1 MLGVSDIRRAN
12 ILIVDDKQ
20 SNVLLLERMLRSA
33 GYESITSTTV
43 SDEVCAL
50 YQANRYDLILLDLQM
65 PGMDG
70 FQVMEKLKEIELGEY
85 LPVIVITAQPELK
98 LRALQAGAKDFISK
112 PFELREVLTRIHN
125 MLEVRLLHQQALHHG
140 LMQEE
145 LLVKLREKEAG
156 LRSTE
161 LALLKEKAALDEHVL
176 KLQAANENLVV
187 ATLNAHSLAEEIDK
201 AKIQMAHL
209 AQHDALTDLPNRILL
224 NERLVQSIA
233 LTHRQGKRLAVMF
246 MDLDRFKYI
255 NDSLGHAVGDQLLQ
269 SVAKRLT
276 ESVRS
281 TDTVCRLGGDE
292 FVILLADVEHAEDAA
307 RSAQKILDVLNVTH
321 RIEHFEL
328 HVTASI
334 GISIY
339 PDNGQDADTLIKN
352 ADTAMYQAKEG
363 GRNHYQFFEQNM
375 TVVAVERQAI
385 ESGLR
390 GALAQQEFVLHYQ
403 PKIDLETGA
412 ISGVEALIRWQHP
425 QHGLILPEQFVWIAE
440 DCGLIIAIGEWVLRE
455 ACAHAQSWQAAGL
468 PPVPVAVNISAVQ
481 FRHKAF
487 LDSVTSI
494 LNDTG
499 LAPCYLELELTE
511 SVLMQDADG
520 AAAVLNALKT
530 MGVRLAID
538 DFGTG
543 HSSLSYL
550 KRFPIDTLKID
561 QSFLRNITHATDR
574 SDDAAI
580 VAAVVGMGKILNQCV
595 IAEGVETREQMAFL
609 QAQGCAQGQGFYFSQ
624 PVTADDVLALLQTGI
639 TAKLLNPQA
648 STQ

>member
-1 MLGVSDIRRAN
+1 MLGVFDISRAS

-20 SNVLLLERMLRSA
+20 SNVDLLERMLRGA
-33 GYESITSTTV
+33 GYDSITSTTV
-43 SDEVCAL
+43 PEEVCAL
-50 YQANRYDLILLDLQM
+50 YQANRYDLILLDLHM

-70 FQVMEKLKEIELGEY
+70 FQVMENLKAIELGEY
-85 LPVIVITAQPELK
+85 LPVMVITAQPELK
-98 LRALQAGAKDFISK
+98 LRALQAGARDFINK
-112 PFELREVLTRIHN
+112 PFELSEVLMRIRN
-125 MLEVRLLHQQALHHG
+125 MLEVRLLHQQALQHG
-140 LMQEE
+140 LMQEQ
-145 LLVKLREKEAG
+145 LVLKLREKAAG

-161 LALLKEKAALDEHVL
+161 LALCKEKAALDEHVL

-187 ATLNAHSLAEEIDK
+187 ATLTAHSLAEEIDR
-201 AKIQMAHL
+201 AKIRMAHL

-233 LTHRQGKRLAVMF
+233 LAHRQGKRLAVMF

-281 TDTVCRLGGDE
+281 TDTVCRQGGDE
-292 FVILLADVEHAEDAA
+292 FVVLLADVEHAEDAA
-307 RSAQKILDVLNVTH
+307 RSAQKILDALTVTH

-328 HVTASI
+328 HITVSI

-352 ADTAMYQAKEG
+352 ADTAMYQAKGG
-363 GRNHYQFFEQNM
+363 GRNHYQFFEQDM
-375 TVVAVERQAI
+375 TVLAVERQAL

-390 GALAQQEFVLHYQ
+390 GALKRQEFVLHYQ
-403 PKIDLETGA
+403 PKINLETGA

-425 QHGLILPEQFVWIAE
+425 QRGLILPEQFVWIAE
-440 DCGLIIAIGEWVLRE
+440 DCGLIVQIGDWVLRE
-455 ACAHAQSWQAAGL
+455 ACAHARRWQQAGL
-468 PPVPVAVNISAVQ
+468 PVPVAVNISAVQ

-487 LDSVTSI
+487 LESVALI
-494 LNDTG
+494 LNETG
-499 LAPCYLELELTE
+499 LAPCNLELELTE
-511 SVLMQDADG
+511 SVLMQDADD
-520 AAAVLNALKT
+520 AVAVLKALKA

-543 HSSLSYL
+543 YSSLSYL

-561 QSFLRNITHATDR
+561 QSFLRNITHAADR
-574 SDDAAI
+574 SDDASI
-580 VAAVVGMGKILNQCV
+580 VAAVVGMGKTLNQCV
-595 IAEGVETREQMAFL
+595 IAEGVETQEQMAFL
-609 QAQGCAQGQGFYFSQ
+609 QLHGCAQGQGFYFSH
-624 PVTADDVLALLQTGI
+624 PIPAEDVLILLQTGI
-639 TAKLLNPQA
+639 TTGAGNAP
-648 STQ
+648 